1 MEYNTNNAC
10 KGFIQNLLKKKT
22 PDEILKTAE
31 KSELKRT
38 LSAFDLI
45 MLGIGA
51 VIGSGIFTIVG
62 VAMVGEQANS
72 GAGPAV
78 IISMFIAMFASL
90 FSILCYSEFT
100 SMVPV
105 AGTTYTYT
113 YATMGEFLA
122 WIVGWVLMLEYV
134 IGNVTMA
141 SSWTGYFMELLRGFS
156 HILPNWLVNP
166 PFWLI
171 NDYKTALTICANSG
185 LDPAVE
191 IPKIFGII
199 PFCINLPAILLLLII
214 TILLVQGIKESTR
227 AATILV
233 FIKLAVIFLFI
244 FAGAF
249 YVQPENWTPFAPNG
263 FKGILSGA
271 FLIFFAYVGVDA
283 VSSAAEETK
292 NPQKNLP
299 IGLLGTLI
307 ACTIIYI
314 ATALV
319 LSGMVATKNIN
330 TLAPIA
336 AAMNSIGL
344 KKVGGIIAAGALAG
358 ITSVILVFQLGSARI
373 LYAMARDGFFP
384 NSFQKIHKKH
394 NTPYIVT
401 WATGILVIVGAIFM
415 DLNISAE
422 LCNFGTFANFMV
434 ICIAVI
440 ILRKTDPDRKRPFK
454 VPFVPLFPIL
464 GVILCGGIMFH
475 GFMTLGISA
484 ILFPLWVII
493 GAIIY
498 FAYGYR
504 KHREIEKM
512 QTQAQT
518 PVNPE

>member
-1 MEYNTNNAC
+1 MENNTKNGFN
-10 KGFIQNLLKKKT
+10 GFITNLLKKKT
-22 PDEILKTAE
+22 PDEIMENANRVN
-31 KSELKRT
+31 LKRT
-38 LSAFDLI
+38 LNAFDLI

-62 VAMVGEQANS
+62 VAMVGEQTGY

-78 IISMFIAMFASL
+78 IVSMIIAMFASL

-113 YATMGEFLA
+113 YVTMGEFMA
-122 WIVGWVLMLEYV
+122 WVVGWILMLEYA

-156 HILPNWLVNP
+156 RYLPEWLYNP
-166 PFWLI
+166 PVWLI
-171 NDYKTALTICANSG
+171 NDYKTALSVYSDMG

-199 PFCINLPAILLLLII
+199 PFCINLPAVLLLFII
-214 TILLVQGIKESTR
+214 TVILVQGIKESTK

-244 FAGAF
+244 FTGIF
-249 YVQPENWTPFAPNG
+249 YVAPENWVPFAPG
-263 FKGILSGA
+263 GMKGILSGA

-319 LSGMVATKNIN
+319 LSGMVATENIN

-358 ITSVILVFQLGSARI
+358 ITSVILVFQLGTARI
-373 LYAMARDGFFP
+373 LYAMGRDGFFP
-384 NSFQKIHKKH
+384 QSFQKVHKKH
-394 NTPYIVT
+394 GTPHVVT
-401 WATGILVIVGAIFM
+401 WISGIIVIIGALFM

-422 LCNFGTFANFMV
+422 LCNFGTFTNFMV
-434 ICIAVI
+434 ICIAVL
-440 ILRKTDPDRKRPFK
+440 ILRKTDPNRERPFK

-464 GVILCGGIMFH
+464 GILLCGGIMVH
-475 GFMTLGISA
+475 GFITLGISA
-484 ILFPLWVII
+484 ILFPLWIVL
-493 GAIIY
+493 GMAIY
-498 FAYGYR
+498 FAYGYKKQR
-504 KHREIEKM
+504 KNEIKSE
-512 QTQAQT
+512 Q
-518 PVNPE
+518 

>member
-1 MEYNTNNAC
+1 MKN
-10 KGFIQNLLKKKT
+10 KHKLHSFISNLLKKKT
-22 PDEILKTAE
+22 PDEFIENAK

-38 LSAFDLI
+38 LNAFDLI

-62 VAMVGEQANS
+62 VAMVGEQTGY

-78 IISMFIAMFASL
+78 VVSMLIAMFASL

-113 YATMGEFLA
+113 YVTMGEFLA
-122 WIVGWVLMLEYV
+122 WIVGWILMLEYV

-141 SSWTGYFMELLRGFS
+141 SSWTGYFMELLKGFS

-166 PFWLI
+166 PVWLI
-171 NDYKTALTICANSG
+171 NDYRTAISVYNDMG

-191 IPKIFGII
+191 IPKLFGII
-199 PFCINLPAILLLLII
+199 PFSINLPAILLLLII
-214 TILLVQGIKESTR
+214 TVILVQGIKESTKT
-227 AATILV
+227 ATILV

-249 YVQPENWTPFAPNG
+249 YVTPENWTPFAPNG

-292 NPQKNLP
+292 DPQKNLP
-299 IGLLGTLI
+299 IGLIGTLI

-319 LSGMVATKNIN
+319 LSGMVATENIN

-336 AAMNSIGL
+336 AAMNSMGL

-373 LYAMARDGFFP
+373 LYAMSRDNFFP
-384 NSFQKIHKKH
+384 KSFQKIHKKH

-401 WATGILVIVGAIFM
+401 WAAGILVILGAVFM

-434 ICIAVI
+434 ICIAVL
-440 ILRKTDPDRKRPFK
+440 ILRKTDPNRKRPFK

-464 GVILCGGIMFH
+464 GIILCGGIMIH
-475 GFMTLGISA
+475 GFMTLGISTLLFLLW
-484 ILFPLWVII
+484 ILLGV
-493 GAIIY
+493 AIY
-498 FAYGYR
+498 FGYGYKKQR
-504 KHREIEKM
+504 KHEIK
-512 QTQAQT
+512 
-518 PVNPE
+518 

>member
-1 MEYNTNNAC
+1 MENNTKNGFN
-10 KGFIQNLLKKKT
+10 GFITNLLKKKT
-22 PDEILKTAE
+22 PDEIMENANRVN
-31 KSELKRT
+31 LKRT
-38 LSAFDLI
+38 LNAFDLI

-62 VAMVGEQANS
+62 VAMVGEQTGY

-78 IISMFIAMFASL
+78 IVSMIIAMFASL

-113 YATMGEFLA
+113 YVTMGEFMA
-122 WIVGWVLMLEYV
+122 WVVGWILMLEYA

-156 HILPNWLVNP
+156 RYLPEWLYNP
-166 PFWLI
+166 PVWLI
-171 NDYKTALTICANSG
+171 NDYKTALSVYSDMG

-199 PFCINLPAILLLLII
+199 PFCINLPAVLLLFII
-214 TILLVQGIKESTR
+214 TVILVQGIKESTK

-244 FAGAF
+244 FTGIF
-249 YVQPENWTPFAPNG
+249 YVAPENWVPFAPG
-263 FKGILSGA
+263 GMKGILSGA

-319 LSGMVATKNIN
+319 LSGMVATENIN

-358 ITSVILVFQLGSARI
+358 ITSVILVFQLGTARI
-373 LYAMARDGFFP
+373 LYAMGRDGFFP
-384 NSFQKIHKKH
+384 QSFQKVHKKH
-394 NTPYIVT
+394 GTPHVVT
-401 WATGILVIVGAIFM
+401 WISGIIVIIGALFM

-422 LCNFGTFANFMV
+422 LCNFGTFTNFMV
-434 ICIAVI
+434 ICIAVL
-440 ILRKTDPDRKRPFK
+440 ILRKTDPNRERPFK

-464 GVILCGGIMFH
+464 GILLCGGIMIH
-475 GFMTLGISA
+475 GFITLGISA
-484 ILFPLWVII
+484 ILFPLWII
-493 GAIIY
+493 LGMIIY
-498 FAYGYR
+498 FAYGYKKQR
-504 KHREIEKM
+504 KNEIKSE
-512 QTQAQT
+512 Q
-518 PVNPE
+518 

>member
-1 MEYNTNNAC
+1 MENNTKNGFN
-10 KGFIQNLLKKKT
+10 GFITNLLKKKT
-22 PDEILKTAE
+22 PDEIMENANRVN
-31 KSELKRT
+31 LKRT
-38 LSAFDLI
+38 LNAFDLI

-62 VAMVGEQANS
+62 VAMVGEQTGY

-78 IISMFIAMFASL
+78 IVSMIIAMFASL

-113 YATMGEFLA
+113 YVTMGEFMA
-122 WIVGWVLMLEYV
+122 WVVGWILMLEYA

-156 HILPNWLVNP
+156 RYLPEWLYNP
-166 PFWLI
+166 PVWLI
-171 NDYKTALTICANSG
+171 NDYKTALSVYSDMG

-199 PFCINLPAILLLLII
+199 PFCINLPAVLLLFII
-214 TILLVQGIKESTR
+214 TVILVQGIKESTK

-244 FAGAF
+244 FTGIF
-249 YVQPENWTPFAPNG
+249 YVAPENWVPFAPG
-263 FKGILSGA
+263 GMKGILSGA

-319 LSGMVATKNIN
+319 LSGMVATENIN

-358 ITSVILVFQLGSARI
+358 ITSVILVFQLGTARI
-373 LYAMARDGFFP
+373 LYAMGRDGFFP
-384 NSFQKIHKKH
+384 QSFQKVHKKH
-394 NTPYIVT
+394 GTPHVVT
-401 WATGILVIVGAIFM
+401 WISGIIVIIGALFM

-422 LCNFGTFANFMV
+422 LCNFGTFTNFMV
-434 ICIAVI
+434 ICIAVL
-440 ILRKTDPDRKRPFK
+440 ILRKTDPNRERPFK
-454 VPFVPLFPIL
+454 VPFVPLFQTLGIL
-464 GVILCGGIMFH
+464 LCGGIMIH
-475 GFMTLGISA
+475 GFITLGISA
-484 ILFPLWVII
+484 ILFPLWII
-493 GAIIY
+493 LGMIIY
-498 FAYGYR
+498 FAYGYKKQR
-504 KHREIEKM
+504 KNEIKSE
-512 QTQAQT
+512 Q
-518 PVNPE
+518 

>member
-1 MEYNTNNAC
+1 MENNTKNGFN
-10 KGFIQNLLKKKT
+10 GFITNLLKKKT
-22 PDEILKTAE
+22 PDEIMENANRVN
-31 KSELKRT
+31 LKRT
-38 LSAFDLI
+38 LNAFDLI

-62 VAMVGEQANS
+62 VAMVGEQTGY

-78 IISMFIAMFASL
+78 IVSMIIAMFASL

-113 YATMGEFLA
+113 YVTMGEFMA
-122 WIVGWVLMLEYV
+122 WVVGWILMLEYA
-134 IGNVTMA
+134 IGNVTIA

-156 HILPNWLVNP
+156 RYLPEWLYNP
-166 PFWLI
+166 PVWLI
-171 NDYKTALTICANSG
+171 NDYKTALSVYSDMG

-199 PFCINLPAILLLLII
+199 PFCINLPAVLLLFII
-214 TILLVQGIKESTR
+214 TVILVQGIKESTK

-244 FAGAF
+244 FTGIF
-249 YVQPENWTPFAPNG
+249 YVAPENWVPFAPG
-263 FKGILSGA
+263 GMKGILSGA

-319 LSGMVATKNIN
+319 LSGMVATENIN

-358 ITSVILVFQLGSARI
+358 ITSVILVFQLGTARI
-373 LYAMARDGFFP
+373 LYAMGRDGFFP
-384 NSFQKIHKKH
+384 QSFQKVHKKH
-394 NTPYIVT
+394 GTPHVVT
-401 WATGILVIVGAIFM
+401 WISGIIVIIGALFM

-422 LCNFGTFANFMV
+422 LCNFGTFTNFMV
-434 ICIAVI
+434 ICIAVL
-440 ILRKTDPDRKRPFK
+440 ILRKTDPNRERPFK

-464 GVILCGGIMFH
+464 GILLCGGIMIH
-475 GFMTLGISA
+475 GFITLGISA
-484 ILFPLWVII
+484 ILFPLWII
-493 GAIIY
+493 LGMIIY
-498 FAYGYR
+498 FAYGYKKQR
-504 KHREIEKM
+504 KNEIKSE
-512 QTQAQT
+512 Q
-518 PVNPE
+518 